1 METIEQINDDFNVK
15 KPKKKGLI
23 IGGIIAA
30 VVIIALVLV
39 YFLVFAKPQFIFNS
53 AIDRLFKM
61 ESKKCDSIKV
71 ETKIV
76 ASIEAEDA
84 SMKEQLSEV
93 EKYALKLGA
102 QMDFEKKQ
110 EIVDLGLEY
119 DKEAVADAK
128 VYYNDGDVYA
138 YFEGLFDK
146 YIKAE
151 LDEEQKEAIESIFD
165 TAVSEEQ
172 SKNSKKAMK
181 IVRDELKAQIK
192 EYGEFDKEKATIDV
206 GDKEKRVTKTTLTLS
221 QKDLC
226 SMISSMCS
234 NLAKNDKF
242 LDCFEQSPKDSL
254 KELAEQIKAVD
265 ADSKNN
271 VKISIYTKGL
281 LNNLVAVDMEIYAAE
296 EEQTVTITVVK
307 EDKNS
312 YAYNVSAKA
321 SGMKMDVIKGKV
333 ETEKDKESKDEQ
345 SGKTTITAEVAEAGK
360 LKLVVDYS
368 VEYNQGIDKID
379 TSNSVNM
386 TELTEQ
392 DMQSIM
398 EKLMERPVIGDLI
411 KNQMNGNGLS
421 IGNEDNITDG
431 SDDNTQSLT
440 TSQNEVGNEYYG
452 YLVKYSTPKEFE
464 YNSNYS
470 SSASRY
476 YELKDDS
483 YSDSRIEVEI
493 SLYGYTEDE
502 YKKDRINWDYDYYKD
517 ESSYYKNITL
527 GTEKTLNVGDKEF
540 KYQILSYESDSEYY
554 KEKYQNVYV
563 WYKLDDENVFTIEF
577 ESTNKEISEDIIKG
591 FLNVDITKL

>member
-61 ESKKCDSIKV
+61 ESKKYDSIKI
-71 ETKIV
+71 ETKIA

-93 EKYALKLGA
+93 EKYGLKLGA

-146 YIKAE
+146 YVKV
-151 LDEEQKEAIESIFD
+151 DMDKEQKEAMEAIFD
-165 TAVSEEQ
+165 TAMSDEQ

-226 SMISSMCS
+226 SIISSMCS

-242 LDCFEQSPKDSL
+242 LDCFEESPKDSL

-271 VKISIYTKGL
+271 VKISIYTKGFKTL
-281 LNNLVAVDMEIYAAE
+281 GVDMEIYAAE
-296 EEQTVTITVVK
+296 EAQTVTISVVK
-307 EDKNS
+307 EDKDI
-312 YAYNVSAKA
+312 YAYNVSVKA
-321 SGMKMDVIKGKV
+321 TGMKMDVIKGKV
-333 ETEKDKESKDEQ
+333 ETEKDKDSKDEK

-392 DMQSIM
+392 DMQSILT
-398 EKLMERPVIGDLI
+398 KLMERPVIGDLI
-411 KNQMNGNGLS
+411 KNQMNGSGLS

-431 SDDNTQSLT
+431 SDDITTPNTT
-440 TSQNEVGNEYYG
+440 TSQNEVKDDMYG
-452 YLVKYSTPKEFE
+452 YSVKYSVPTEFK
-464 YNSNYS
+464 YKSDFSYDYS
-470 SSASRY
+470 KY
-476 YELKDDS
+476 YELEENDS
-483 YSDSRIEVEI
+483 EIEANV
-493 SLYGYTEDE
+493 SLSWDTDEE
-502 YKKDRINWDYDYYKD
+502 YKEDNIDWDYNYYKD
-517 ESSYYKNITL
+517 SSSYKNVVL
-527 GTEKTLNVGDKEF
+527 GELKTVKVGNAEF
-540 KYQILSYESDSEYY
+540 KYQILSYESNSEYY
-554 KEKYQNVYV
+554 NEKYQIAYAWCN
-563 WYKLDDENVFTIEF
+563 LDDEHVFSVQL
-577 ESTNKEISEDIIKG
+577 ESTDKEISEDIIKG

>member
-15 KPKKKGLI
+15 RPKKKGLI
-23 IGGIIAA
+23 IGGIVAA

-39 YFLVFAKPQFIFNS
+39 YFLVFAKPEFIFNS
-53 AIDRLFKM
+53 AIDKLFKA
-61 ESKKCDSIKV
+61 ETKKYDSIKV
-71 ETKIV
+71 TSKIGV
-76 ASIEAEDA
+76 SIETEDE

-128 VYYNDGDVYA
+128 VYYNDEDIYV

-146 YIKAE
+146 YIKV
-151 LDEEQKEAIESIFD
+151 DMDKEQKEAMEAIFD
-165 TAVSEEQ
+165 TAMSEEQ

-206 GDKEKRVTKTTLTLS
+206 GDKEKRVTKTTLTLF

-242 LDCFEQSPKDSL
+242 LDCFEESPKDAL
-254 KELAEQIKAVD
+254 KELAEQMKAVN

-281 LNNLVAVDMEIYAAE
+281 LNNLVAVDMEIYTAE
-296 EEQTVTITVVK
+296 EAQIVTIAVVK

-312 YAYNVSAKA
+312 YTYNVSAKA

-333 ETEKDKESKDEQ
+333 ETEKDKDSKDEQ

-398 EKLMERPVIGDLI
+398 EKLMERPLIGDLI
-411 KNQMNGNGLS
+411 KNQMNGSGLS

-431 SDDNTQSLT
+431 TDAITTPNTT
-440 TSQNEVGNEYYG
+440 TAQNEVKEENYG
-452 YLVKYSTPKEFE
+452 YSVKYSVPTGFE
-464 YNSNYS
+464 YESDYS
-470 SSASRY
+470 YDYSKY
-476 YELKDDS
+476 YELKENDS
-483 YSDSRIEVEI
+483 EIEANV
-493 SLYGYTEDE
+493 SLSWDTDEE
-502 YKKDRINWDYDYYKD
+502 YKKDIDWEYDYYK
-517 ESSYYKNITL
+517 ENSSYKNVTL
-527 GTEKTLNVGDKEF
+527 GELKTVKAGNTEF
-540 KYQILSYESDSEYY
+540 KYQILSYESNSEYY
-554 KEKYQNVYV
+554 NEKYQKAYAWCNLDNEHVYSV
-563 WYKLDDENVFTIEF
+563 EL
-577 ESTNKEISEDIIKG
+577 ESTDKEISEDIIKG
-591 FLNVDITKL
+591 FLNINITKLH

>member
-15 KPKKKGLI
+15 RPKKKGLI
-23 IGGIIAA
+23 IGGIVAA

-39 YFLVFAKPQFIFNS
+39 YFLVFAKPEFIFNS
-53 AIDRLFKM
+53 AIDKLFKA
-61 ESKKCDSIKV
+61 ETKKYDSIKV
-71 ETKIV
+71 ASKIGV
-76 ASIEAEDA
+76 SIETEDE

-128 VYYNDGDVYA
+128 VYYNDEDIYV

-146 YIKAE
+146 YIKV
-151 LDEEQKEAIESIFD
+151 DMDKEQKEAMEAIFD
-165 TAVSEEQ
+165 TAMSEEQ

-242 LDCFEQSPKDSL
+242 LDCFEESPKDAL
-254 KELAEQIKAVD
+254 KELAEQMKTVN

-281 LNNLVAVDMEIYAAE
+281 LNNLVAVDMEIYTAKEA
-296 EEQTVTITVVK
+296 QTVTIAVVK

-312 YAYNVSAKA
+312 YTYNVSAKA

-333 ETEKDKESKDEQ
+333 ETEKDKDSKDEQ

-398 EKLMERPVIGDLI
+398 EKLMERPLIGDLI
-411 KNQMNGNGLS
+411 KNQMNGSGLS

-431 SDDNTQSLT
+431 TDAIATPNTT
-440 TSQNEVGNEYYG
+440 TAQNEVKEENYG
-452 YLVKYSTPKEFE
+452 YSVKYSVPTGFE
-464 YNSNYS
+464 YESDYS
-470 SSASRY
+470 YDYSKY
-476 YELKDDS
+476 YELKENDS
-483 YSDSRIEVEI
+483 EIEANV
-493 SLYGYTEDE
+493 SLSWDTDEE
-502 YKKDRINWDYDYYKD
+502 YKKDIDWEYDYYK
-517 ESSYYKNITL
+517 ESSSYKNVTL
-527 GTEKTLNVGDKEF
+527 GELKTVKVGNTEF
-540 KYQILSYESDSEYY
+540 KYQILSYESNSEYY
-554 KEKYQNVYV
+554 NEKYQKAYAWCNLDNEHVYSV
-563 WYKLDDENVFTIEF
+563 EL
-577 ESTNKEISEDIIKG
+577 ESTDKEISEDIIKG
-591 FLNVDITKL
+591 FLNINITKLH

>member
-15 KPKKKGLI
+15 RPKKKGLI
-23 IGGIIAA
+23 IGGIVAA

-39 YFLVFAKPQFIFNS
+39 YFLVFAKPEFIFNS
-53 AIDRLFKM
+53 AIDKLFKA
-61 ESKKCDSIKV
+61 ETKKYDSIKV
-71 ETKIV
+71 TSKIGV
-76 ASIEAEDA
+76 SIETEDE

-128 VYYNDGDVYA
+128 VYYNDEDIYV

-146 YIKAE
+146 YIKV
-151 LDEEQKEAIESIFD
+151 DMDKEQKEAMEAIFD
-165 TAVSEEQ
+165 TAMSEEQ

-242 LDCFEQSPKDSL
+242 LDCFEESPKDAL
-254 KELAEQIKAVD
+254 KELAEQMKAVN

-281 LNNLVAVDMEIYAAE
+281 LNNLVAVDMEIYTAE
-296 EEQTVTITVVK
+296 EAQIVTIAVVK

-312 YAYNVSAKA
+312 YTYNVSAKA

-333 ETEKDKESKDEQ
+333 ETEKDKDSKDEQ

-398 EKLMERPVIGDLI
+398 EKLMERPLIGDLI
-411 KNQMNGNGLS
+411 KNQMNGSGLS

-431 SDDNTQSLT
+431 TDAITTPNTT
-440 TSQNEVGNEYYG
+440 TAQNEVKEENYG
-452 YLVKYSTPKEFE
+452 YSVKYSVPTGFE
-464 YNSNYS
+464 YESDYS
-470 SSASRY
+470 YDYSKY
-476 YELKDDS
+476 YELKENDS
-483 YSDSRIEVEI
+483 EIEANV
-493 SLYGYTEDE
+493 SLSWDTDEE
-502 YKKDRINWDYDYYKD
+502 YKRYR
-517 ESSYYKNITL
+517 L
-527 GTEKTLNVGDKEF
+527 G
-540 KYQILSYESDSEYY
+540 I
-554 KEKYQNVYV
+554 
-563 WYKLDDENVFTIEF
+563 
-577 ESTNKEISEDIIKG
+577 
-591 FLNVDITKL
+591 

>member
-71 ETKIV
+71 ETKIA

-128 VYYNDGDVYA
+128 IYYNDGDVYA

-151 LDEEQKEAIESIFD
+151 LDEEQKEAMEAIFD

-281 LNNLVAVDMEIYAAE
+281 LNNLVAVDMEIYAAK

-333 ETEKDKESKDEQ
+333 ETEKDKDSKDEQ
-345 SGKTTITAEVAEAGK
+345 SGKTTITAEVAETGK

-379 TSNSVNM
+379 ASNSINVY
-386 TELTEQ
+386 ELTEQ
-392 DMQSIM
+392 DIQSIM

-411 KNQMNGNGLS
+411 KNQMNGSGLS

-431 SDDNTQSLT
+431 IDDITTPNTT
-440 TSQNEVGNEYYG
+440 TSQNEVKDDMYG
-452 YLVKYSTPKEFE
+452 YSVKYSVPAGFAYK
-464 YNSNYS
+464 SDYS
-470 SSASRY
+470 YDYSKY
-476 YELKDDS
+476 YELEENDS
-483 YSDSRIEVEI
+483 EIEANV
-493 SLYGYTEDE
+493 SLSWDTDEE
-502 YKKDRINWDYDYYKD
+502 YKEDNVDWDYNYYND
-517 ESSYYKNITL
+517 SSSYKNVVL
-527 GTEKTLNVGDKEF
+527 GELKTIKVGNTEF
-540 KYQILSYESDSEYY
+540 KYQILSYESNSEYY
-554 KEKYQNVYV
+554 NEKYQIAYAWCN
-563 WYKLDDENVFTIEF
+563 LDDEHVFSVQL
-577 ESTNKEISEDIIKG
+577 ESTDKEISEDIIKG

>member
-23 IGGIIAA
+23 IGGIVAA

-61 ESKKCDSIKV
+61 ESKKYDSIKI
-71 ETKIV
+71 ETKIA

-93 EKYALKLGA
+93 EKYGLKLGA

-146 YIKAE
+146 YVKV
-151 LDEEQKEAIESIFD
+151 DMDKEQKEAMEAIFD
-165 TAVSEEQ
+165 TAMSDEQ

-296 EEQTVTITVVK
+296 EAQTVTITVVK

-312 YAYNVSAKA
+312 YSYNVSAKA

-333 ETEKDKESKDEQ
+333 ETEKDKDSKDEK

-392 DMQSIM
+392 DMQSILT
-398 EKLMERPVIGDLI
+398 KLMERPVIGDLI
-411 KNQMNGNGLS
+411 KNQMNGSGLS

-431 SDDNTQSLT
+431 SDDITTPNTT
-440 TSQNEVGNEYYG
+440 TSQNEVKDDMYG
-452 YLVKYSTPKEFE
+452 YSVKYSVPTEFK
-464 YNSNYS
+464 YKSDFSYDYS
-470 SSASRY
+470 KY
-476 YELKDDS
+476 YELEENDS
-483 YSDSRIEVEI
+483 EIEANV
-493 SLYGYTEDE
+493 SLSWDTDEE
-502 YKKDRINWDYDYYKD
+502 YKEDNIDWDYNYYKD
-517 ESSYYKNITL
+517 SSSYKNVVL
-527 GTEKTLNVGDKEF
+527 GELKTVKVGNTEF
-540 KYQILSYESDSEYY
+540 KYQILSYESNSEYY
-554 KEKYQNVYV
+554 NEKYQIAYAWCN
-563 WYKLDDENVFTIEF
+563 LDDEHVFSVQL
-577 ESTNKEISEDIIKG
+577 ESTDKEISEDIIKG